1 MVRVTASFV
10 VLGSF
15 ISTVLAVMN
24 AFFLKKQFYP
34 SVVYLTKSSTSMT
47 VLYFQ
52 AAVFSYLIFSVV
64 RWIFFG
70 QLRPAE
76 VERAQER
83 VWHAIMETC
92 LAFTVFRDD
101 FSPKFVVQ
109 FVVLFFVKAFHWLSE
124 DRVDYMERSP
134 IITLLFHARI
144 LGIISLLGA
153 IDSYFISH
161 AFFTTLMRGAS
172 AQIVFG
178 FEYAVLLTMVAHI
191 TINYLLHLH
200 DLRSP
205 HPWEMKAVYMLY
217 VELFTSFLRCVL
229 YLAFAVVMMKI
240 HTFPLFAIRP
250 FYLTV
255 KSFRKAVNDV
265 ILSRRAI
272 NAMNNLFPLA
282 TAQDLAEND
291 NTCIICREE
300 MTVESGV
307 KKLPCNHIFHPNC
320 LRSWFQRQ
328 QTCPTCRTDVLA
340 ATRRSNG
347 LLPGQQPQQQPGVM
361 NGMPANMFQAPFHFQ
376 FQFGGPQQQRPQQ
389 PPPPFVQHQ
398 QMPPFMPF
406 GFPIFPPQMFPPMQ
420 QQQQQQQHPVQQQ
433 AETQGN
439 GAAGGRSVPGTSNG
453 PTSST
458 ASIPQQNDANSQQLP
473 HSSGTSSQQ
482 NNQQSQPTP
491 PFFNPFMMPPFPFL
505 PPLPFPQPPTLSGLN
520 DVELAAME
528 GTERRAVE
536 ARIQT
541 LRNIQVLL
549 DAAMLQ
555 FQQYLTAF
563 STTGAN
569 PIPTTDNGTSTNG
582 ESSSNGSGCA
592 NECPPSS
599 SLGKEKIGEM
609 SQTKEETTITP
620 EALNQEL

>member
-1 MVRVTASFV
+1 MVRVTVSFV
-10 VLGSF
+10 VIGSF

-52 AAVFSYLIFSVV
+52 AAVFSYLIFSFI

-134 IITLLFHARI
+134 VITLLFHARI

-205 HPWEMKAVYMLY
+205 HPWEKKAVYMLY

-282 TAQDLAEND
+282 TAQDLAESD

-340 ATRRSNG
+340 ATRRPNG
-347 LLPGQQPQQQPGVM
+347 LLPGHQQQQPGVM

-376 FQFGGPQQQRPQQ
+376 FQFGGAQQQRPQQ
-389 PPPPFVQHQ
+389 QQPTPFAQ
-398 QMPPFMPF
+398 QQQQQQIPPFMPF
-406 GFPIFPPQMFPPMQ
+406 GFPMFPPQFFPPMQ
-420 QQQQQQQHPVQQQ
+420 QQQQQQHPAQRQT
-433 AETQGN
+433 ETQGN
-439 GAAGGRSVPGTSNG
+439 GVAGGGSGPGISTNG
-453 PTSST
+453 PSSST
-458 ASIPQQNDANSQQLP
+458 AS
-473 HSSGTSSQQ
+473 SSQQ
-482 NNQQSQPTP
+482 NEANSQGGNANQNQQSSQLPQSPGTSQQNNHQSQPPP
-491 PFFNPFMMPPFPFL
+491 PFFNPFM
-505 PPLPFPQPPTLSGLN
+505 LSGLN
-520 DVELAAME
+520 DAELAAME
-528 GTERRAVE
+528 GVERRAVE

-569 PIPTTDNGTSTNG
+569 PIQTAETSTNG
-582 ESSSNGSGCA
+582 QSSSIPNDAGCS
-592 NECPPSS
+592 NECPSS
-599 SLGKEKIGEM
+599 SSGNEKIGET
-609 SQTKEETTITP
+609 SKTKEEATTMP